1 MGNNQEFIT
10 MAGVKLAMRGL
21 TTAQICRHGRELAH
35 NLTKQGQPGNAELV
49 RELVERVEKANV

>member
-21 TTAQICRHGRELAH
+21 TTAQICKHARELAH

-49 RELVERVEKANV
+49 RELVERVEKADV